1 MAKERESLDFQTF
14 LEFLFVLIAKSLD
27 DHPDRENYAEKIRTV
42 LITLCVT
49 LIAGGAE
56 LNCRNPKTTDPLFDE
71 ESPSADNQI
80 TDFLK
85 DVYNGYNIL
94 RTLHETGPVDPE

>member
-1 MAKERESLDFQTF
+1 MAEERDSLSFQTF

-27 DHPDRENYAEKIRTV
+27 EHPDRENYAEKIRTV

-49 LIAGGAE
+49 LLAGGAE
-56 LNCRNPKTTDPLFDE
+56 MNCLNPKTTDPLFDE
-71 ESPSADNQI
+71 ESPTADKQI
-80 TDFLK
+80 KDFLK

-94 RTLHETGPVDPE
+94 RTLKETGTTDPE